1 MSKLWESS
9 NSSNA
14 RAKDDAHKNWSIQYN
29 QKKNLT
35 IYLIDDPVYLWKG
48 FAFLMFTNFSVNL

>member
-1 MSKLWESS
+1 MRKFKFEQRQS
-9 NSSNA
+9 
-14 RAKDDAHKNWSIQYN
+14 DAHKNWSVQYN